1 MSDTLL
7 EIIFANPNVQKMTCV
22 EQSNLIDLIESIL
35 TIVKEEKPYATITE
49 LLGYAETE

>member
-22 EQSNLIDLIESIL
+22 EQSNLIDSIESIFKS
-35 TIVKEEKPYATITE
+35 IKEEKPDATVSE
-49 LLGYAETE
+49 LLSTNE

>member
-7 EIIFANPNVQKMTCV
+7 EIIFANPKVQRMTCV

-35 TIVKEEKPYATITE
+35 TSVKEENPHATVSK
-49 LLGYAETE
+49 LLSTNE